1 MLSSSSNFGSRAM
14 RTKLLLWLAL
24 VWGSG
29 FCAISGDASPTAG
42 TEVFD
47 YSTGDS
53 PLADGVVITGLG
65 KSFSIRASADLWPAL
80 VKMVK
85 PTFAWNG
92 CDMMWIERDTNAQ
105 PKFIL
110 DEAYIYQP
118 TNQSRQ
124 WVLVK
129 DDRAENWSAESS
141 REDWWQQS
149 GNYNLRADLPLQKA
163 ISDAADNG
171 DRGNYAIIKSA
182 NERLGTVYE
191 IGWQRE
197 MSSGNG
203 LADYGRRIYVWE
215 DRSNHWHF
223 LGEGPEEGS
232 AKGGYNTVES
242 QVVWNA
248 TSTNKPP
255 LKIRFH
261 CEDVTTPYS
270 LDADDT
276 NPPPDVAIYTDWM
289 LSGRFPA
296 KCQPVGTNPYLLA
309 EKDDTLKKIISR
321 LNYYWPGWQDWPVE
335 AERKAMNKRAK
346 AAWRAVIVRLNP
358 NLPQRGII
366 KEGTRV
372 NIMNPGEFENRQI
385 ELERRLRASNKSE
398 SK

>member
-1 MLSSSSNFGSRAM
+1 MKIGAQELKLLLCLALVLGSGSRAFS
-14 RTKLLLWLAL
+14 
-24 VWGSG
+24 GS
-29 FCAISGDASPTAG
+29 ASPATS
-42 TEVFD
+42 TEIIN

-53 PLADGVVITGLG
+53 PLSDGVVITGLG
-65 KSFSIRASADLWPAL
+65 KAFSTRVSADSWPAL
-80 VKMVK
+80 VQKLK

-92 CDMMWIERDTNAQ
+92 CDMMWIERDISAQ

-118 TNQSRQ
+118 TNQSRR
-124 WVLVK
+124 WILVK
-129 DDRAENWSAESS
+129 DDRTESWSALWS
-141 REDWWQQS
+141 REDWWRQF
-149 GNYNLRADLPLQKA
+149 GNYNLRADIPLQKT
-163 ISDAADNG
+163 IPDAADNG
-171 DRGNYAIIKSA
+171 DRGNYAVIKSA

-197 MSSGNG
+197 ISPGNG

-232 AKGGYNTVES
+232 AKGGYNTVEL
-242 QVVWNA
+242 QVLWNA

-255 LKIRFH
+255 LQIRFH
-261 CEDVTTPYS
+261 CEDVTTPYNV
-270 LDADDT
+270 DADDT
-276 NPPPDVAIYTDWM
+276 NPPPDVTIYSDCM
-289 LSGRFPA
+289 LAGRFPA

-309 EKDDTLKKIISR
+309 GKDDTLKKIISR
-321 LNYYWPGWQDWPVE
+321 LNYYWPGWHDWPVE
-335 AERKAMNKRAK
+335 AERQAMNKRAR

-358 NLPQRGII
+358 NLPQRRII

-372 NIMNPGEFENRQI
+372 DIMNPGEFENHQI
-385 ELERRLRASNKSE
+385 EVERQMRAANKSE